1 MLSFIIPNI
10 IRGYVLDQES
20 GNPIKNVNFLSYPNN
35 TLITESN
42 IDGYFWIESNP
53 TYDTVILNHIG
64 YKNKK
69 ISIKELKNKIYLEK
83 KTYYSEA
90 VEITSSRKERRISE
104 SPILTHIVTS
114 KELEAVSGLDFYE
127 SIQTI
132 IPNVMFAPD
141 YHGTNLK
148 IQGLDSEYVLI
159 LIDGD
164 RIAGN
169 TVGNIDFSKFN
180 VNEIERIEI
189 LKGNAS
195 TLYGSNAIGGVIN
208 IITKAVNKKNNF
220 KINSSYGTFNTL
232 KNSATLNFN
241 FPILEK
247 SISSKTNFLL
257 KSSDGYKF
265 EVPDTLRKRKMED
278 YNISQSLKYQNKDLS
293 IELSGDYYK
302 HNWYRFMT
310 SLPFIAPEQN
320 DRKQYESYSIK
331 LKEKNHLTKINGYYN
346 FSYTFDKYNKYH
358 VIDSDYSTD
367 NDDIL
372 YDWTKHSV
380 EQISS
385 ILYLFKNKT
394 NLTIG
399 LDILKEKGESNDIIV
414 DDTVLLLSELGDL
427 KSKIFKT
434 NAIFIQT
441 EYAASNNLNLFLGM
455 RYTDH
460 SQFNNQLTNQF
471 TIKWI
476 QGDNNFR
483 FNIGEGY
490 RVPNIYELYYD
501 WNHYDGFQIIG
512 NQNLNPENSLNTSF
526 SYQKLLNKYN
536 FMLLIQRNIIDN
548 MIAEKRDE
556 FGNFYYENY
565 DKTSINSLEANLG
578 IKLDIFNIDL
588 TYNFTRITDE
598 IEYKRLPNISEHML
612 NLNILKN
619 FIYFNQNIL
628 ISGNL
633 NYYGEKTIIAPT
645 SGTETFVPAYSQV
658 NISSIFKNFISKNIN
673 LKIGINNLLNYKN
686 FDDTTFQNP
695 GRTYITEISYNYG
708 F

>member
-1 MLSFIIPNI
+1 
-10 IRGYVLDQES
+10 
-20 GNPIKNVNFLSYPNN
+20 
-35 TLITESN
+35 
-42 IDGYFWIESNP
+42 
-53 TYDTVILNHIG
+53 
-64 YKNKK
+64 
-69 ISIKELKNKIYLEK
+69 
-83 KTYYSEA
+83 
-90 VEITSSRKERRISE
+90 
-104 SPILTHIVTS
+104 
-114 KELEAVSGLDFYE
+114 
-127 SIQTI
+127 
-132 IPNVMFAPD
+132 
-141 YHGTNLK
+141 
-148 IQGLDSEYVLI
+148 
-159 LIDGD
+159 
-164 RIAGN
+164 
-169 TVGNIDFSKFN
+169 
-180 VNEIERIEI
+180 
-189 LKGNAS
+189 
-195 TLYGSNAIGGVIN
+195 
-208 IITKAVNKKNNF
+208 
-220 KINSSYGTFNTL
+220 
-232 KNSATLNFN
+232 
-241 FPILEK
+241 
-247 SISSKTNFLL
+247 
-257 KSSDGYKF
+257 
-265 EVPDTLRKRKMED
+265 MED

-414 DDTVLLLSELGDL
+414 DGTVLLLSELGDL

-471 TIKWI
+471 TIKWT

-512 NQNLNPENSLNTSF
+512 NQNLNPENSLNASF

-536 FMLLIQRNIIDN
+536 FMLLMQRNIIDN

-598 IEYKRLPNISEHML
+598 IDYKRLPNISEHML

-619 FIYFNQNIL
+619 FIYSNQNIL

-658 NISSIFKNFISKNIN
+658 NISSIFKNFISKSIN

-695 GRTYITEISYNYG
+695 GRTYITEISYNYD

>member
-20 GNPIKNVNFLSYPNN
+20 GNPIKNVNFLSYPDN

-53 TYDTVILNHIG
+53 EYDTVVLSHIG

-69 ISIKELKNKIYLEK
+69 ISIEELKNKIYLEK
-83 KTYYSEA
+83 ETYYSKA

-358 VIDSDYSTD
+358 VIDSDYSTE

-399 LDILKEKGESNDIIV
+399 LDILKEKGESNDIII

-471 TIKWI
+471 TIKWT

-512 NQNLNPENSLNTSF
+512 NQNLNPENSLNASF

-536 FMLLIQRNIIDN
+536 FMLLMQRNIIDN

-612 NLNILKN
+612 NLNIIKN

-658 NISSIFKNFISKNIN
+658 NISSIFKNFISKSIN

-695 GRTYITEISYNYG
+695 GRTYITEISYNYD

>member
-536 FMLLIQRNIIDN
+536 FMLLMQRNIIDN

-633 NYYGEKTIIAPT
+633 NYYGEKTIVAPT